1 MVIMRITALFL
12 ILVLGGCQYVN
23 VQSSQLNAATSQL
36 SAIVSA
42 FFPDAEALPAS
53 LWAVQFGG
61 YSAAVQPV
69 ITDEATVFVNNFD
82 AISFDGWRII
92 KVSGLNSFTPA
103 WEIEDS
109 GNDRVFIVDGMVVAK
124 HNCGKWL
131 KSDAGAGLRFEQQCM
146 GEQAYTNTI
155 LVGSLGQIIDISQVV
170 DSTFKVLRLRLIRK
184 RVI

>member
-1 MVIMRITALFL
+1 MVIMRITALIL

-82 AISFDGWRII
+82 AISFDGWHII
-92 KVSGLNSFTPA
+92 KVSGLNGFTPA
-103 WEIEDS
+103 WTIQDS
-109 GNDRVFIVDGMVVAK
+109 GNDRVFVVDGRVVAK
-124 HNCGKWL
+124 HQCDQWL
-131 KSDAGAGLRFEQQCM
+131 KHDTEAGVRFEQQCI
-146 GEQAYTNTI
+146 GKQTYTNTI
-155 LVGSLGQIIDISQVV
+155 LVGSLGQITNIEQVV
-170 DSTFKVLRLRLIRK
+170 DSTFKMLRLRLDE
-184 RVI
+184 